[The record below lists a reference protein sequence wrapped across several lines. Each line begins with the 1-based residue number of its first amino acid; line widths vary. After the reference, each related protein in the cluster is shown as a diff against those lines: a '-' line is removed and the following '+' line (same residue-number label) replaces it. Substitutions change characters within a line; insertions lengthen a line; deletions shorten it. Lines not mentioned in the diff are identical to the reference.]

1 MPSAARPKDMQW
13 RKIRDAQ
20 AFLGPQPQMGQREL
34 QDFARRV
41 VRSRW
46 FGSRWSGESPGQAP
60 LERPKVTVSVKG
72 TPQGCYC
79 DAEVRLD
86 EQHGRTAM
94 WNTGPDRADRL
105 NALHMVA
112 HLLTDDLDE
121 PLHGPKFAHTFVLAV
136 GRFIGKDAEKDLR
149 AAFKSYRVKLYT
161 WSLEHR
167 EKAKER
173 AAERKFRGAGER
185 LKELAASLEAEDW

>member
-1 MPSAARPKDMQW
+1 MPNARPKDMQW
-13 RKIRDAQ
+13 RKVRDAQ
-20 AFLGPQPQMGQREL
+20 AFLGPQPQLGQREL

-46 FGSRWSGESPGQAP
+46 FGTRWAGDSGSP
-60 LERPKVTVSVKG
+60 LERPKITVSVKG

-86 EQHGRTAM
+86 EQRDVRTAV
-94 WNTGPDRADRL
+94 WNAAPEKADKV
-105 NALHMVA
+105 NALHMLA

-121 PLHGPKFAHTFVLAV
+121 ALHGPKFAHTFVLAV

-161 WSLEHR
+161 WSPEHR